1 MNLKRIAAE
10 ATAVGA
16 LGFTILV
23 LGTGVANAVP
33 SIPWPQDI
41 GGGNFGGGN
50 FGGGNFGLDNWV
62 PDINVGNLVP
72 DIGLDNWVPDI
83 NVGWVPP
90 PPYVGGGC
98 VCGPGGCSGQC

>member
-62 PDINVGNLVP
+62 PDINVG
-72 DIGLDNWVPDI
+72 
-83 NVGWVPP
+83 WVPP